1 MVKKKIVICA
11 TVKNEEK
18 NLVKFFKKVDS
29 LISSFEEYY
38 LIFVLSDTSDN
49 SENLIDDYLK
59 NRKGNLIIKNFDNQI
74 NRIEKLEICRN
85 EYLEFIR
92 KKNEINFY
100 DYLIVMDVDGVNNIL
115 NDKILNKSIQ
125 KEKWSAIFANQKF
138 FYYDIFALRINN
150 LINENFILKIKKDFQ
165 NNIYDQPKKNILNN
179 LTKFF
184 FINKLF
190 KERYMEVN
198 SAFGGFGIYKLNII
212 LEFNYHSNSGINC
225 EHVKLNED
233 ISKKYGGM
241 FIDKLLINSYGINKH
256 SINGLLS
263 SISNFFAKR
272 FISKI

>member
-115 NDKILNKSIQ
+115 NDKILNKSI
-125 KEKWSAIFANQKF
+125 
-138 FYYDIFALRINN
+138 
-150 LINENFILKIKKDFQ
+150 KK
-165 NNIYDQPKKNILNN
+165 
-179 LTKFF
+179 
-184 FINKLF
+184 
-190 KERYMEVN
+190 
-198 SAFGGFGIYKLNII
+198 
-212 LEFNYHSNSGINC
+212 
-225 EHVKLNED
+225 
-233 ISKKYGGM
+233 
-241 FIDKLLINSYGINKH
+241 
-256 SINGLLS
+256 
-263 SISNFFAKR
+263 
-272 FISKI
+272 